1 MPELEQ
7 HQVYL
12 ETVHPSGAE
21 QWYCPTC
28 GRRLVLNFPP
38 GTETLILE
46 RGDKYALT
54 WGNSTGTIAAA
65 KIVLETG
72 DDLALHGG
80 KSREAFTPV
89 EETAGAEDMSL
100 WRELLE
106 TVDFGDWENEG
117 SGGMAQQ

>member
-12 ETVHPSGAE
+12 EIVHPSGAE
-21 QWYCPTC
+21 QWRCPTC

-54 WGNSTGTIAAA
+54 WGTSTGTIAAV

-72 DDLALHGG
+72 DDHALHGG
-80 KSREAFTPV
+80 KNREAFAPV
-89 EETAGAEDMSL
+89 EATDDMSL

-117 SGGMAQQ
+117 